1 MQTVMIVGAGKGGT
15 AILKIIKETAVLDV
29 KAMVDINPGAEGLR
43 IAKESGIPI
52 GTDWRYFMDQDIDII
67 IEVTGNEQVFI
78 DIREAR
84 SKNTVLI
91 PGSVA
96 FLIAKLLEEKEEL
109 ISKFRNET
117 YKHDLIFN
125 STDDGMI
132 VINNFSEITVFNRS
146 AERMTGIKRKDALG
160 KKLMKS
166 LQTACF
172 PELWQQGEL
181 KRIRK

>member
-1 MQTVMIVGAGKGGT
+1 
-15 AILKIIKETAVLDV
+15 
-29 KAMVDINPGAEGLR
+29 
-43 IAKESGIPI
+43 
-52 GTDWRYFMDQDIDII
+52 WRLFMDQGIDII

-78 DIREAR
+78 AIREAR
-84 SKNTVLI
+84 GKNTVLI

-132 VINNFSEITVFNRS
+132 VINNRNEITVFNHS

-160 KKLMKS
+160 KKINEIITDSMLPRVMA
-166 LQTACF
+166 TR
-172 PELWQQGEL
+172 
-181 KRIRK
+181 RIEANQEMTLAN